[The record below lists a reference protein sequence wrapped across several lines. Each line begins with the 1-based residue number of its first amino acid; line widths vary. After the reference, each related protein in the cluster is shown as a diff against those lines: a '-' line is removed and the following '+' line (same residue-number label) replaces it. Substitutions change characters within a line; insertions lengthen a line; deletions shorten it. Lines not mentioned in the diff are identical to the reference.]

1 MGTNGTFIFLH
12 DGRAWVAELKGGRA
26 RVSSLVAWLSAHP
39 GRAALRSLALEPLA
53 PAAPPARAPGS
64 GRARGGMASLLGRLL
79 GRRASP
85 HPHPN
90 AGTG

>member
-1 MGTNGTFIFLH
+1 MNASRTIIYLH
-12 DGRAWVAELKGGRA
+12 DGRAWVAELKDGRA

-39 GRAALRSLALEPLA
+39 GRGGLRSLTLEPLV
-53 PAAPPARAPGS
+53 PASPPARAPWS
-64 GRARGGMASLLGRLL
+64 GRDRGGMASLLGRLL

-85 HPHPN
+85 HPQPN